1 MVGGTTTKTLYV
13 LATRLS
19 SKYAN
24 QFQNSKTNGDQS
36 MQNAILEILE
46 KIPKGMAFDSHYIIN
61 QLINF
66 YSDKYLNFASRWA
79 ESNEKTLSVHVQIG
93 KAIAS
98 FEPDTISR
106 LDYMSWS
113 ENSHG
118 NSSECTAWV
127 KLL

>member
-1 MVGGTTTKTLYV
+1 
-13 LATRLS
+13 
-19 SKYAN
+19 
-24 QFQNSKTNGDQS
+24 
-36 MQNAILEILE
+36 MQNAILEILD
-46 KIPKGMAFDSHYIIN
+46 KIPKGTAFDSHYIIN

-79 ESNEKTLSVHVQIG
+79 ESNEKPQSVHGQIG
-93 KAIAS
+93 KTIAS

-118 NSSECTAWV
+118 NSSKCTAWL